1 MLAVSSTVIGSG
13 KVTVACC
20 GFSSDK
26 PVNLGTSTDWCITLL
41 LGDDDTG
48 PALSTSPIS
57 GSLPVSSS
65 LFTFNFSFCITC
77 IYDDSP
83 FFGTRQRINE
93 HFALRCMVPLFPLYA
108 HVISAGEGT

>member
-13 KVTVACC
+13 KVTVACR

-26 PVNLGTSTDWCITLL
+26 SVNLGTSTDWCITLF

-57 GSLPVSSS
+57 GSLPQFRLPCLLLTF
-65 LFTFNFSFCITC
+65 LFVLHASMMTV
-77 IYDDSP
+77 P
-83 FFGTRQRINE
+83 FLGQGRE
-93 HFALRCMVPLFPLYA
+93 
-108 HVISAGEGT
+108 